1 MKKSFLFMTGAAL
14 LLAGNVHARVNVSK
28 YAITIDEPVTAQNT
42 AAAWAEC
49 QKKGGNNPTVT
60 LKQCDDAGLA
70 AAVKAFPGL
79 TKLSIENSKTLTSI
93 AALKGTKLTRLTL
106 KRLPALADL
115 APIAA
120 ITTLQSLE
128 INAVGFK
135 NADLSF
141 CAPLGTLTKFEL
153 RDIPATFKTISGI
166 EKCARIR
173 SFTLSRNRGP
183 VDLAPLAGF
192 KTLQK
197 VDLPYVKGLDLT
209 PVTRMAALTDL
220 SLYGAENLD
229 LAPLAACPKLK
240 SIMIYATKGI
250 RDYNDLAKIKTLE
263 FVNAGLSQMNDLSW
277 APQLPNLKKLS
288 LFAETYKSYAPLA
301 QCKKLENLTFWSMR
315 HPVDVAQFADGVAP
329 LKELSLSGSDVVNGA
344 KLASLAKSGK
354 LTSLNL
360 SEVNKGKKPFDI
372 SFLPALPTLEKLELR
387 KTKIT
392 DLSPV
397 TKLPNLKRL
406 TVDKNQKAQLEGKL
420 NKNVRIS
427 TY

>member
-1 MKKSFLFMTGAAL
+1 MKNSFLFLTGAVL
-14 LLAGNVHARVNVSK
+14 LLAGNVYARVSVSK

-42 AAAWAEC
+42 AAAWAEF
-49 QKKGGNNPTVT
+49 QKKGGKNPTVT
-60 LKQCDDAGLA
+60 LRQCDDAGLA
-70 AAVKAFPGL
+70 AAVKAFPGI
-79 TKLSIENSKTLTSI
+79 TKLYIENSKKLTSI

-106 KRLPALADL
+106 KKLPAVADL

-141 CAPLGTLTKFEL
+141 CAPLGSLTKFEL

-166 EKCARIR
+166 DKCARIR
-173 SFTLSRNRGP
+173 SLTISSNRGP
-183 VDLAPLAGF
+183 VDLAPLAAF
-192 KTLQK
+192 KTLRK

-209 PVTRMAALTDL
+209 PVTKMASLTDL

-240 SIMIYATKGI
+240 TIMIYATKGI
-250 RDYNDLAKIKTLE
+250 KDYNDLAKIKTLE
-263 FVNAGLSQMNDLSW
+263 FVNAGLSQMHDLSW

-288 LFAETYKSYAPLA
+288 LFAETYKSYAPLG
-301 QCKKLENLTFWSMR
+301 QCKKLEELTFWSMR
-315 HPVDVAQFADGVAP
+315 QPVDVAQFADGAAP
-329 LKELSLSGSDVVNGA
+329 LKKLSLSGSDVVNGA
-344 KLASLAKSGK
+344 KLAALAKSGK
-354 LTSLNL
+354 LISLNL
-360 SEVNKGKKPFDI
+360 CEVNKGKKPFDI
-372 SFLPALPTLEKLELR
+372 SFLTALPTLQELELR
-387 KTKIT
+387 KAQIP
-392 DLSPV
+392 DLAPV

-406 TVDKNQKAQLEGKL
+406 TVDKAQKGKLEGKL

-427 TY
+427 AY